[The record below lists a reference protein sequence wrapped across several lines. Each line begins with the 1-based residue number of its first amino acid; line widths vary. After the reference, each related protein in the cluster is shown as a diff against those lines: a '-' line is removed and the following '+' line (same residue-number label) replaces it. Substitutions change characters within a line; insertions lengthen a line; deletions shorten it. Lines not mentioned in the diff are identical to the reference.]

1 MKWVIFMELIIH
13 GSISR
18 KRCNH
23 KHHKKTCHTIGGH
36 LPISYRR
43 VHTTHSQFL
52 KRETLPGSDFHIVFP
67 SRAMDD
73 GTEGALGWTG
83 GELCRLLEPVGSPL
97 LLPGRLVEP
106 RLHVSLPM
114 LLEVGIGDD
123 TVTHAS
129 HGDPVGTIQ

>member
-1 MKWVIFMELIIH
+1 MKL
-13 GSISR
+13 
-18 KRCNH
+18 
-23 KHHKKTCHTIGGH
+23 KHHKKTCHTIAGH

-43 VHTTHSQFL
+43 VHATHSQFL
-52 KRETLPGSDFHIVFP
+52 KRETFPGSDFHIVFP

-83 GELCRLLEPVGSPL
+83 SELCRLLEPVDSPL

-106 RLHVSLPM
+106 RLHESLPM

-129 HGDPVGTIQ
+129 HGDPVGTIQR

>member
-1 MKWVIFMELIIH
+1 MDQSQEKGATIELF
-13 GSISR
+13 G
-18 KRCNH
+18 NF
-23 KHHKKTCHTIGGH
+23 KHEIKTPQKTCHTIGGH
-36 LPISYRR
+36 LPISYRC

-67 SRAMDD
+67 SWAMDD

-97 LLPGRLVEP
+97 LLLSRLVEP